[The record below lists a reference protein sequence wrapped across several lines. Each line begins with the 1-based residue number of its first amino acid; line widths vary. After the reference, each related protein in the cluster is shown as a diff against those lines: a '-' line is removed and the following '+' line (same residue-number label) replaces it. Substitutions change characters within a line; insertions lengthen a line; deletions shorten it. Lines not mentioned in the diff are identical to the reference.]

1 VIEAIVLAG
10 GLGTRLRGVVPD
22 EPKVMAP
29 IHGRPFLEI
38 VLASLARKH
47 CSRVVLSLGYK
58 SERVVGH
65 FGARFAGMQ
74 LVYEIERAPLGTGG
88 ALRRALGHCESDHV
102 FVLNGD
108 TYLDLEVADI
118 EEQWRRNRVPIIVAR
133 EVDDAAR
140 YGRLDVAGG
149 RVTSFVEKGTP
160 GRGLINAG
168 LYVLPRDIAREFP
181 PIEVFS
187 LERDFLTKAVSC
199 SPYQYFVSRGYF
211 IDIGIPEDYARAQIE
226 LAEIAL

>member
-1 VIEAIVLAG
+1 MIEAIVLAG
-10 GLGTRLRGVVPD
+10 GLGTRLRHVVPD

-29 IHGRPFLEI
+29 VHGRPFLEI
-38 VLASLARKH
+38 VLASLARKQ

-65 FGARFAGMQ
+65 FGATFAGMP
-74 LVYEIERAPLGTGG
+74 LAYEIERTPLGTGG
-88 ALRRALGHCESDHV
+88 ALRRALSHCTSDHV

-118 EEQWRRNRVPIIVAR
+118 EEQWHRHRLPIIVAR

-140 YGRLDVAGG
+140 YGRLNVAAE
-149 RVTSFVEKGTP
+149 RVTSFVEKGVP

-168 LYVLPRDIAREFP
+168 LYVLPSDIAREFP
-181 PIEVFS
+181 PMEVFS
-187 LERDFLTKAVSC
+187 LEQDFLAKVVSRSVYRC
-199 SPYQYFVSRGYF
+199 FVSRGYF
-211 IDIGIPEDYARAQIE
+211 IDIGIPEDYARAQKE
-226 LAEIAL
+226 LAETAL